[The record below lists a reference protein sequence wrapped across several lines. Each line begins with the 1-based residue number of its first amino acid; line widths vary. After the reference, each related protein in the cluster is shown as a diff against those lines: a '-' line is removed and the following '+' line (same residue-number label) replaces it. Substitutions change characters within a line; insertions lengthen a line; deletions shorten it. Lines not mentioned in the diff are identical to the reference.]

1 MRLLPHLL
9 YQLGRLRWR
18 VTRPVTLGVRLLLV
32 QDGSVLLVRH
42 TYQPYWFL
50 VGGGVRRGETLEQ
63 AARREAAEEVGAC
76 LGALRLHGVYTNF
89 FDYKSDHVVVFTCA
103 DFTLSDVKDVK
114 SPEIEQL
121 AFFPCGQLPE
131 NTAAGHRRRIRE
143 YVESRGAP
151 LYGTW

>member
-1 MRLLPHLL
+1 MRLLPRLL
-9 YQLGRLRWR
+9 YQIGRLRWR

-32 QDGSVLLVRH
+32 RDGKVLLVRH

-63 AARREAAEEVGAC
+63 AARREAAEEVGAR
-76 LGALRLHGVYTNF
+76 LGELRLHGVYTNF
-89 FDYKSDHVVVFTCA
+89 FDYKSDHVVVFACA
-103 DFTLSDVKDVK
+103 DFTLSDVR
-114 SPEIEQL
+114 SREIEQR
-121 AFFPCGQLPE
+121 AFFPCDQLPE

-143 YVESRGAP
+143 YAEDRGTP